1 MNRVLP
7 FNEEEAVVCVCCLLS
22 SLVKSHGLFFSQIK
36 FAGCVMFDRYGQV
49 GTWLERGLVRT

>member
-1 MNRVLP
+1 M
-7 FNEEEAVVCVCCLLS
+7 CLLFVEQ